1 MKNSERFAASAAR
14 PGDPRSHR
22 PRRPRFGIHRTN
34 RLGRRPSHPFLAL
47 RPVRDRDLARAARR
61 ALRRTARP
69 QFAQAARDGRAVD
82 YVEALRIGATIV
94 DDPAAETSIT
104 RDPKDDYLVRPPW
117 ASGASMLVSG
127 DRDLLE
133 LNRTDVR
140 VLSPRALVD
149 QLHGA

>member
-1 MKNSERFAASAAR
+1 VIRAVIDPGVLVSAFIGRTGSVADQIIRAWRSGQIEIVISPALLAELSGVLAR
-14 PGDPRSHR
+14 PK
-22 PRRPRFGIHRTN
+22 
-34 RLGRRPSHPFLAL
+34 
-47 RPVRDRDLARAARR
+47 
-61 ALRRTARP
+61 
-69 QFAQAARDGRAVD
+69 FAEAARDGRAVD

-94 DDPAAETSIT
+94 DDPAVETPIT
-104 RDPKDDYLVRPPW
+104 RDPKDDYLVRLTW

-149 QLHGA
+149 SLHDA